1 MDELECG
8 NTEWMNLNVEIL
20 NGSTDLNVETL
31 NG

>member
-1 MDELECG
+1 MDELERG